1 MPNGQGGDGIYTCEH
16 CGGRLKGGGQGSGDI
31 CYTSNCPGNWYGG
44 KDDQHKATAKKQV
57 KSKPLNESYNLNT
70 KKELAAA
77 KAENAQLRVA
87 LERIAGDGEGAV
99 EAYHR
104 RRTVPDDGMSGIAG
118 GLISA
123 KRIAKQAL
131 QKDEEE

>member
-1 MPNGQGGDGIYTCEH
+1 MPNGQGGDGIYTCKH
-16 CGGRLKGGGQGSGDI
+16 CGGRLSGSGQGGGDI
-31 CYTSNCPGNWYGG
+31 CSTPNCRGNWYGG
-44 KDDQHKATAKKQV
+44 KDDQHKATVKKQV
-57 KSKPLNESYNLNT
+57 KSKPLNESNDLKT
-70 KKELAAA
+70 KEELAAA
-77 KAENAQLRVA
+77 KAENTQLRVA
-87 LERIAGDGEGAV
+87 LERIAGEGKGAV